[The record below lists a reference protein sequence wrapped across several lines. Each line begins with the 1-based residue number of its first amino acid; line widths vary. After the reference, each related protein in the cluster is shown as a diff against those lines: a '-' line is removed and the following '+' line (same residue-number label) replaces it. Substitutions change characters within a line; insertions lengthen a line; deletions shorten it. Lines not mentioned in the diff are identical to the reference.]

1 MVLQGSGFIM
11 LSAVMC
17 LALNLYFEARDQPV
31 VGQLAVGFSTMNRV
45 ADERYPDTVCGVVKQ
60 AKYNSWDSDHPIR
73 HRCQYSWFC
82 DGLSDLP
89 TDDKAMLEAT
99 ILAANIF
106 YGRVTDISAGSTH
119 YHATYVQPYWA
130 DHMTV
135 VFTIDDHI
143 FYR

>member
-1 MVLQGSGFIM
+1 M

-45 ADERYPDTVCGVVKQ
+45 ADERYPDSVCGVVKQ

-73 HRCQYSWFC
+73 HMCQYSWFC

-119 YHATYVQPYWA
+119 YHATWINAPYWTEQ
-130 DHMTV
+130 MTT

>member
-1 MVLQGSGFIM
+1 MI
-11 LSAVMC
+11 SAVMC
-17 LALNLYFEARDQPV
+17 LALNLYFEARGEPLA
-31 VGQLAVGFSTMNRV
+31 GQLAVGFSTMNRV

-73 HRCQYSWFC
+73 HMCQYSWFC

>member
-1 MVLQGSGFIM
+1 MVLQGSRLIM

>member
-1 MVLQGSGFIM
+1 M

-73 HRCQYSWFC
+73 HMCQYSWFC

-135 VFTIDDHI
+135 VFMIDDHI

>member
-1 MVLQGSGFIM
+1 M
-11 LSAVMC
+11 
-17 LALNLYFEARDQPV
+17 

-45 ADERYPDTVCGVVKQ
+45 KDERYPDSVCGVVKQ
-60 AKYNSWDSDHPIR
+60 AKYSSWDSKNPIR

-82 DGLSDLP
+82 DGMSDLP

-106 YGRVTDISAGSTH
+106 YGRVTDVSDGATH

-135 VFTIDDHI
+135 VFTIDEHI

>member
-1 MVLQGSGFIM
+1 MI
-11 LSAVMC
+11 SAVMC

-45 ADERYPDTVCGVVKQ
+45 ADERYPDSVCGVVKQ
-60 AKYNSWDSDHPIR
+60 AQYSAWDSKNPIR

-82 DGLSDLP
+82 DGKSDEP
-89 TDDKAMLEAT
+89 QNSKAMLEAT

-106 YGRVTDISAGSTH
+106 YGRVTDISDGATH
-119 YHATYVQPYWA
+119 YHATWIDAPYWTEQ
-130 DHMTV
+130 MTT

>member
-1 MVLQGSGFIM
+1 MI
-11 LSAVMC
+11 SAVMC

-45 ADERYPDTVCGVVKQ
+45 ADERYPDSVCGVVKQ
-60 AKYNSWDSDHPIR
+60 AQYSAWDSKNPIR

-82 DGLSDLP
+82 DGMSDEP
-89 TDDKAMLEAT
+89 KNGKAMLEAT

-106 YGRVTDISAGSTH
+106 YGRVTDISDGATH
-119 YHATYVQPYWA
+119 YHATWIDAPYWTEQ
-130 DHMTV
+130 MTT

>member
-1 MVLQGSGFIM
+1 M

-119 YHATYVQPYWA
+119 YHATYATFGQGDWRKDRGMQLVGRIGA
-130 DHMTV
+130 
-135 VFTIDDHI
+135 HI
-143 FYR
+143 FYRWN

>member
-1 MVLQGSGFIM
+1 M

>member
-1 MVLQGSGFIM
+1 MI
-11 LSAVMC
+11 SAVMC

-45 ADERYPDTVCGVVKQ
+45 ADERYPDSVCGVVKQ
-60 AKYNSWDSDHPIR
+60 AQYSAWDSKNPIR

-82 DGLSDLP
+82 DGMSDEP
-89 TDDKAMLEAT
+89 KNGKAMLEAT

-106 YGRVTDISAGSTH
+106 YGRVTDISDGATH
-119 YHATYVQPYWA
+119 YHATWINAPYWTEQ
-130 DHMTV
+130 MTT

>member
-1 MVLQGSGFIM
+1 MI
-11 LSAVMC
+11 SAVMC

-45 ADERYPDTVCGVVKQ
+45 ADERYPDSVCGVVKQ
-60 AKYNSWDSDHPIR
+60 AQYSAWDSKNPIR

-82 DGLSDLP
+82 DGMSDEP
-89 TDDKAMLEAT
+89 KNSKAMLEAT

-106 YGRVTDISAGSTH
+106 YGRVTDISDGATH
-119 YHATYVQPYWA
+119 YHATWIDAPYWTEQ
-130 DHMTV
+130 MTT

>member
-73 HRCQYSWFC
+73 HMCQYSWFC

>member
-1 MVLQGSGFIM
+1 MVLQGSRFLM

-73 HRCQYSWFC
+73 HMCQYSWFC

>member
-1 MVLQGSGFIM
+1 MI
-11 LSAVMC
+11 SAVMC

-45 ADERYPDTVCGVVKQ
+45 ADERYPDSVCGVVKQ
-60 AKYNSWDSDHPIR
+60 AQYSAWDSKNPIR

-82 DGLSDLP
+82 DGMSDEP
-89 TDDKAMLEAT
+89 KNSKAMIEAT

-106 YGRVTDISAGSTH
+106 YGRVTDISDGATH
-119 YHATYVQPYWA
+119 YHATWINAPYWTEQ
-130 DHMTV
+130 MTT